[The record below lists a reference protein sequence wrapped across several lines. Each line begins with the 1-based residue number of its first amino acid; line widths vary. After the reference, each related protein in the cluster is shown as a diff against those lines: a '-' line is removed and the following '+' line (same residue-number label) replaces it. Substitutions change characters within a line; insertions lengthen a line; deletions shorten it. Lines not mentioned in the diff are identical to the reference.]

1 MIALR
6 QCCWAGS
13 GGKVG
18 MIINCITSVGDGERD
33 KTLECLMLPQGSTG
47 EISAKR
53 AIIFHIS
60 DF

>member
-1 MIALR
+1 
-6 QCCWAGS
+6 
-13 GGKVG
+13 